1 MSDPVAHAAER
12 TLAQQ
17 LAAFATAS
25 IYDSLPADVIDS
37 VRGRVLDILGICFAA
52 TELESSRAATA
63 WVEAQGGVPHANAV
77 GLDVKVPAAQAAF
90 VNGVLA
96 HSLDY
101 DDTHLPSVL
110 HPSASVIP
118 AALAAAQSAGADGRA
133 TIAAIAVGIEVCV
146 RIGMAGFDR
155 ETGNSTFFEH
165 GQHAT
170 SICGALG
177 SAVAAGMLLG
187 LSEQQ
192 LVDVLGVAASMASGI
207 IESNRTGGT
216 VKRMHCG
223 WAAHSGVSAAQLVA
237 LGITGPPTVLEGRFG
252 FFQAWLHGTFNGSE
266 ISDGLGTEWS
276 VPGIFFKPYP
286 ANHFT
291 HATIDAALQLRAEG
305 LTPDQVESIEVGVA
319 APTVRTIGEPI
330 EVKRAPDTGYMAQF
344 SAPFTVAAALHGG
357 GGLGLALEDF
367 SDERAHAPAL
377 RELMAKITVVADAEC
392 DAIFPHQFPAVLR
405 VRTVDGRDLVTK
417 VLTNRGG
424 PDRPLSFEELA
435 MKFRDNAGR
444 VLHAEAVQNIRDT
457 VARMETLTD
466 LSPLLVA
473 RSPADTGTTHI
484 EQPDFPNE
492 VEEPIPADVAAPRR
506 AIGASSG

>member
-1 MSDPVAHAAER
+1 MSER

-17 LAAFATAS
+17 LAAFAAAS
-25 IYDSLPADVIDS
+25 IYDALPTDVIDS

-52 TELESSRAATA
+52 TELETSRAATA
-63 WVEAQGGVPHANAV
+63 WVASQGGVAHANAI
-77 GLDVKVPAAQAAF
+77 GLNERVPAAQAAF

-118 AALAAAQSAGADGRA
+118 AALAAAQAVGADGRA

-155 ETGNSTFFEH
+155 STGNSTFFEH

-170 SICGALG
+170 SICGTLG
-177 SAVAAGMLLG
+177 SAVAAGLL
-187 LSEQQ
+187 LSLDESG

-207 IESNRTGGT
+207 IEANRTGGT

-223 WAAHSGVSAAQLVA
+223 WAAHSGITAAQLVQR
-237 LGITGPPTVLEGRFG
+237 GITGPPTVLEGRFG
-252 FFQAWLHGTFNGSE
+252 FFQAWLHGAFNAAE
-266 ISDGLGTEWS
+266 ITRGLGTEWS

-291 HATIDAALQLRAEG
+291 HATIDAALELRADG
-305 LTPDQVESIEVGVA
+305 VTPDDIESIEVGVA
-319 APTVRTIGEPI
+319 APTVRTIGEPLD
-330 EVKRAPDTGYMAQF
+330 VKQTPDTGYMAQF
-344 SAPFTVAAALHGG
+344 SAPFTVAAVLQGG
-357 GGLGLALEDF
+357 GGLGLGLDDF
-367 SDERAHAPAL
+367 SDERAHDPELRAL
-377 RELMAKITVVADAEC
+377 MSRITVVADAEC

-405 VRTVDGRDLVTK
+405 VRTVDGRELVK
-417 VLTNRGG
+417 RVLTNRGG

-435 MKFRDNAGR
+435 MKFRDNASR
-444 VLHAEAVQNIRDT
+444 VLDTAAVQRIQDA
-457 VARMETLTD
+457 VARMEDLIDLGALVGDSPSRNTLD
-466 LSPLLVA
+466 VS
-473 RSPADTGTTHI
+473 HQ
-484 EQPDFPNE
+484 EF
-492 VEEPIPADVAAPRR
+492 EEPSHV
-506 AIGASSG
+506 

>member
-1 MSDPVAHAAER
+1 MSER

-17 LAAFATAS
+17 LAAFAAAS
-25 IYDSLPADVIDS
+25 SHDSLPTDVIDS
-37 VRGRVLDILGICFAA
+37 VRGRVLDILGICYAA
-52 TELESSRAATA
+52 TELETSRAATA
-63 WVEAQGGVPHANAV
+63 WVAAQGGAAHANAI
-77 GLDVKVPAAQAAF
+77 GLSERVPAAQAAF

-110 HPSASVIP
+110 HPSASVVP

-223 WAAHSGVSAAQLVA
+223 WAAHSGVTAAQLVA
-237 LGITGPPTVLEGRFG
+237 LGITGSPTVLEGRFG
-252 FFQAWLHGTFNGSE
+252 FFQAWLHGTFNADE
-266 ISDGLGTEWS
+266 ITDGLGTDWS

-291 HATIDAALQLRAEG
+291 HATIDAALQLRTDG
-305 LTPDQVESIEVGVA
+305 VKPDDIESIEVGVA
-319 APTVRTIGEPI
+319 APTIRTIGEPLD
-330 EVKRAPDTGYMAQF
+330 VKQAPDTGYMAQF
-344 SAPFTVAAALHGG
+344 SAPFTVAAALSGG
-357 GGLGLALEDF
+357 GGLGLGLDDF
-367 SDERAHAPAL
+367 SDQRAHDPAL
-377 RELMAKITVVADAEC
+377 RALMSRITVVADPEC

-405 VRTVDGRDLVTK
+405 VRTVDGRQLITK

-435 MKFRDNAGR
+435 MKFRDNASR
-444 VLHAEAVQNIRDT
+444 VLDAAAVQHIQDA
-457 VARMETLTD
+457 VARLED
-466 LSPLLVA
+466 LIDLGSLLVA
-473 RSPADTGTTHI
+473 DSPLRNAQNVSHQ
-484 EQPDFPNE
+484 E
-492 VEEPIPADVAAPRR
+492 
-506 AIGASSG
+506 S

>member
-1 MSDPVAHAAER
+1 MFEP

-17 LAAFATAS
+17 LARFATSAS
-25 IYDSLPADVIDS
+25 YDSLPQDVVDS
-37 VRGRVLDILGICFAA
+37 VRGRVLDILGICYAA
-52 TELESSRAATA
+52 TELETSRAATA
-63 WVEAQGGVPHANAV
+63 WVAAQGGVPHANAI
-77 GLDVKVPAAQAAF
+77 GLSERVPAAQAAF

-110 HPSASVIP
+110 HPSASVVP
-118 AALAAAQSAGADGRA
+118 AAIAAAQSVGADGRA

-146 RIGMAGFDR
+146 RVGMAGFDR
-155 ETGNSTFFEH
+155 QTGNSTFFEH

-216 VKRMHCG
+216 VKRIHCG
-223 WAAHSGVSAAQLVA
+223 WAAHSGVTAAQLVA

-252 FFQAWLHGTFNGSE
+252 FFQAWLHGTFNSAE
-266 ISDGLGTEWS
+266 ITDGLGTEWS

-291 HATIDAALQLRAEG
+291 HATIDAALELRAQG
-305 LTPDQVESIEVGVA
+305 LKPEDIAAIEVGVA

-357 GGLGLALEDF
+357 GGLGLGLDDF
-367 SDERAHAPAL
+367 SDERAHDPELRAL
-377 RELMAKITVVADAEC
+377 MSRITVVADPEC

-435 MKFRDNAGR
+435 MKFRDNASR
-444 VLHAEAVQNIRDT
+444 VLDAAAVQHIQDT
-457 VARMETLTD
+457 VAGMADLTD
-466 LSPLLVA
+466 LGALIGESPSRNTQNV
-473 RSPADTGTTHI
+473 SHQ
-484 EQPDFPNE
+484 EF
-492 VEEPIPADVAAPRR
+492 EEPSHV
-506 AIGASSG
+506 